1 MHSGTKY
8 FKQSFPFGSSTGR
21 GGANLKLQRGRSLL
35 MSSDKL
41 KAGVLTRK
49 QVRTTLDNWK
59 KPQTLA
65 RGIKK
70 PIYQEEIKGAAG
82 YWSSIQGD
90 VETSTTPGT

>member
-1 MHSGTKY
+1 MHSGTKTL
-8 FKQSFPFGSSTGR
+8 KQNFPFGNRTGT
-21 GGANLKLQRGRSLL
+21 GGANLKLQRGRWLL

-41 KAGVLTRK
+41 KPGVLTRK

-65 RGIKK
+65 QGIKN
-70 PIYQEEIKGAAG
+70 PCYPEEMKGAAG
-82 YWSSIQGD
+82 YWSSTQGD